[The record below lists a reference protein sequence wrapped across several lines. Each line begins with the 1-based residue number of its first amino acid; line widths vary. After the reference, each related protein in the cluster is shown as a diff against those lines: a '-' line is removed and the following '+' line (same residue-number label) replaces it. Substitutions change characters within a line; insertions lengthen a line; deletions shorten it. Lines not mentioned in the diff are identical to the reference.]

1 MLASAWVYIITNV
14 HHTTLYAGVTND
26 LPTRLWEHR
35 TKQDPKS
42 FSAKYNLSL
51 LVFYQGFD
59 SIVEAIAR
67 EKYIKGKTRKWKEAL
82 VNSFNPDWKDLTLEI
97 SLELRPRTF
106 DKPLLF

>member
-14 HHTTLYAGVTND
+14 HHTTLYTGVTND

-35 TKQDPKS
+35 TKLDPMS
-42 FSAKYNLSL
+42 FSAKYNLSV

-59 SIVEAIAR
+59 SIVEAIGR

-82 VNSFNPDWKDLTLEI
+82 VNSTNPEWKDLTVEI
-97 SLELRPRTF
+97 SLELNS
-106 DKPLLF
+106 

>member
-14 HHTTLYAGVTND
+14 HHTTLYTGVTND

-42 FSAKYNLSL
+42 FSVKYNLSI

-67 EKYIKGKTRKWKEAL
+67 EKYIKRKTRKWKEAL
-82 VNSFNPDWKDLTLEI
+82 VNSTNPEWNDLTSEI
-97 SLELRPRTF
+97 SLQLNP
-106 DKPLLF
+106 